1 MGGHLVLRKYVP
13 PVDENSTNPD
23 LEALVALI
31 NAADDVD
38 GAKRTTTV
46 EQLRHD
52 MDILPFRPVSE
63 TYLAKDE
70 GDLIGYAR
78 LEKMVT
84 EEADCFACRGIVR
97 PDRRREGIGT
107 RLVQHAL
114 TRARALKGRT
124 PSYFDVDTSTP
135 VAGAGELA
143 RSLDLK
149 PVRWFL
155 LMGRALTTELPQL
168 CPVPGIRLRPF
179 VPGRDEDSYLAGF
192 NAAFSTHWG
201 FFPLTRD
208 DLSAME
214 VTGWFDPDQTIVAQ
228 ADGEIVGLC
237 VCTTAA
243 PWLSQDDGQWAL
255 VEDLAVVP
263 GWQRCG
269 LGRALLATAVRQLH
283 AAGYVGVYLGVDTDN
298 VHDAKSLYQ
307 SAGFEEVMR
316 DVVYR
321 LEI

>member
-1 MGGHLVLRKYVP
+1 M
-13 PVDENSTNPD
+13 
-23 LEALVALI
+23 
-31 NAADDVD
+31 
-38 GAKRTTTV
+38 
-46 EQLRHD
+46 
-52 MDILPFRPVSE
+52 
-63 TYLAKDE
+63 YLAKDE
-70 GDLIGYAR
+70 GDPIGYAR

-84 EEADCFACRGIVR
+84 EEADCFVCRGIVR
-97 PDRRREGIGT
+97 PDRRGEGIGT
-107 RLVQHAL
+107 RLVQHGL
-114 TRARALKGRT
+114 TRARVLKGRT

-149 PVRWFL
+149 PVRWFP
-155 LMGRALTTELPQL
+155 LMGRALTTELPRL
-168 CPVPGIRLRPF
+168 CPVPGIRLQPF
-179 VPGRDEDSYLAGF
+179 VPGRDEDSYLAAF

-214 VTGWFDPDQTIVAQ
+214 VTGWFDPDQTTVAQ
-228 ADGEIVGLC
+228 ANGGIVGLC

-255 VEDLAVVP
+255 VENLAVVP
-263 GWQRCG
+263 GWQRGG
-269 LGRALLATAVRQLH
+269 LRRALLATTLGQLH
-283 AAGYVGVYLGVDTDN
+283 TAGYVGAYLGVDTDN

-307 SAGFEEVMR
+307 SMGFEAVMR

-321 LEI
+321 LQI